1 MNSIKNILI
10 NVGYDDLLK
19 PNLSNYDFEPQ
30 WILDIK
36 KDSNKYL
43 KWSHIDRYLGNHLH
57 TFNINTLD
65 YFNEKDLNFIYPIT
79 LYSNDLFYRQSTI
92 ELNDKLIHSVK
103 NKKAKIVFFYITEGD
118 LVNVKW
124 IEKLSIKYNLNKED
138 IILVTANLLELQS
151 NQITIIPYNF
161 FVDDLEFIDIVK
173 IDKNSVK
180 KFQNEYLKYIK
191 NNQLNKK
198 IKHFLCFN
206 GIPRLNRLLMFGTLQ
221 TNPKLKDT
229 TISSLRNTNTNNPQ
243 TFYNEV
249 VQNTTNTTLVDFYKT
264 YDSTKNNSYDTTDW
278 GKIYSWGGFVNDTA
292 HNSTFL
298 NIVTETMWNNESIF
312 FTEKIYKPMY
322 MCQPF
327 ILFGNPYSLKKLK
340 ELGFKTFDK
349 WWDESYDE
357 ETDLNIRLEKI
368 TKILEEISNWDFDK
382 CFTITN
388 EMEDILIHNYKHMI
402 NTHELPNIYSYL
414 QCGVKESKKSII

>member
-1 MNSIKNILI
+1 MDNVII
-10 NVGYDDLLK
+10 NVAYDDLSK
-19 PNLSNYDFEPQ
+19 PNLSNYIFEPQ
-30 WILDIK
+30 WILDVK
-36 KDSNKYL
+36 SDTNKYL
-43 KWSHIDRYLGNHLH
+43 KWSHIDKYLGNQLN
-57 TFNINTLD
+57 TFTTNTIE
-65 YFNEKDLNFIYPIT
+65 YFYTNKLNFIYPIT
-79 LYSNDLFYRQSTI
+79 LYSNELFYNHSTI
-92 ELNDKLIHSVK
+92 EFNEVLISCVR
-103 NKKAKIVFFYITEGD
+103 NKTAKIVFFYITEGD
-118 LVNVKW
+118 LTNVEW
-124 IEKLSIKYNLNKED
+124 IEQLSIKYQFSKED
-138 IILVTANLLELQS
+138 IVVISTNLLEIPS
-151 NQITIIPYNF
+151 EHITIIPYNF

-173 IDKNSVK
+173 VDKNSVK

-191 NNQLNKK
+191 NNSLNKK
-198 IKHFLCFN
+198 SKHFLCFN

-229 TISSLRNTNTNNPQ
+229 TISSLRNTNTNNPN

-249 VQNTTNTTLVDFYKT
+249 IQNTTNTTLIDFYKT
-264 YDSTKNNSYDTTDW
+264 YDATQNNSYDTTNW
-278 GKIYSWGGFVNDTA
+278 EKIYSWGGFINDTA

-312 FTEKIYKPMY
+312 FTEKTYKPMY

-349 WWDESYDE
+349 WWDESYDSE
-357 ETDLNIRLEKI
+357 LDLNIRLEKI
-368 TKILEEISNWDFDK
+368 TKVLEEISNWDFDK

-402 NTHELPNIYSYL
+402 NTHELPKIYSYL
-414 QCGVKESKKSII
+414 QCGVKERKKSII